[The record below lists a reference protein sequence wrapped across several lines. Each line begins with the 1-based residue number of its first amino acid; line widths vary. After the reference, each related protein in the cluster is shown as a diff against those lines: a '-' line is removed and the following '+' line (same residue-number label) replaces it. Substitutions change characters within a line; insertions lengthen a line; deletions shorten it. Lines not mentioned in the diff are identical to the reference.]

1 MEWKE
6 ENAYNLEIMIRAS
19 RKSSP
24 RTAAV
29 ILSGP
34 AQADNLGLVARAMKN
49 TGFRELRLAG
59 LERVPERSYSVAV
72 HSGDILRRARF
83 YPDTASAVADL
94 DYVLAGTVRYRK
106 DFVSLSLRE
115 AVGRMF
121 SLPEETRLGL
131 LFGNE
136 RTGLS
141 REELR
146 RANACFVIPQASTQP
161 SYNLAAAVLLTLFHV
176 FDFDREEQPVVFRRP
191 LPRPEQE
198 ECIARICLKLEQAGF
213 IHETN
218 RTQLTDRVYD
228 LFGRLGMAVED
239 KALLLAV
246 FSKGLREP
254 KTKET

>member
-1 MEWKE
+1 
-6 ENAYNLEIMIRAS
+6 MIRATG
-19 RKSSP
+19 KP
-24 RTAAV
+24 PGRTAAV

-34 AQADNLGLVARAMKN
+34 AQAENLGLVARAMKN
-49 TGFRELRLAG
+49 TGFRDLRLAG
-59 LERVPERSYSVAV
+59 LACVPEKAFSVAV

-83 YPDTASAVADL
+83 FPDTASAVADL
-94 DYVLAGTVRYRK
+94 DFVLAGTVRYRK

-115 AVGRMF
+115 AVRRVF

-131 LFGNE
+131 LFGCE

-146 RANACFVIPQASTQP
+146 RANACFVIPQAAAQP

-176 FDFDREEQPVVFRRP
+176 FDFERQEPPVVFRRP
-191 LPRPEQE
+191 LPRTEQE

-218 RTQLTDRVYD
+218 REQLTDRVYD
-228 LFGRLGMAVED
+228 LFGRLVLAAED

-254 KTKET
+254 KKKET